1 MVQQGVIETGSAP
14 SQPQQAPSILRMVNS
29 AHKRLEHLLF
39 NIHSEPNVQQQ
50 ILEIAKS
57 LILATN
63 LNRQIALG
71 CIFLNQTEGSYAVR
85 HCVDSA
91 VVALLLARELDKSPN
106 EILTIMAAALTMN
119 VGMLQH
125 QEQLQSRLSA
135 ISDRDIALIH
145 RHPQEGVNV
154 LTQAGIDDADWLSFV
169 LLHHE
174 NEDGS
179 GYPSGKIGEEI
190 PLSAKIISLAD
201 RYCARVSSRRYRK
214 SLLPNEALSDILLS
228 DYNSIDPMLT
238 TCFIKVLGIY
248 PTGATVR
255 LKNGEIG
262 VISDSGSSTNTPIVR
277 ALVGSN
283 GAPLYPPA
291 ERDTS
296 NEHYSISEM
305 LTEEQAG
312 VRFSMQQVWG
322 EQARP

>member
-1 MVQQGVIETGSAP
+1 MVQQGVNETGSAS

-29 AHKRLEHLLF
+29 AHKHLEHLLF
-39 NIHSEPNVQQQ
+39 NIHSEPNVQMQ
-50 ILEIAKS
+50 ILDIAKS
-57 LILATN
+57 LIIATN
-63 LNRQIALG
+63 LNREIALG

-106 EILTIMAAALTMN
+106 EILTIMAATLTMN
-119 VGMLQH
+119 IGMLQH

-154 LTQAGIDDADWLSFV
+154 LTQAGIDDVDWLSFV

-262 VISDSGSSTNTPIVR
+262 VISGSGSSTNTPIVR
-277 ALVGSN
+277 TLVGSN